1 MPEQGRNEPDWQIS
15 AITNCYKQVM
25 AINRSAGGKSVQFVV
40 NNKQVEVDDAAADM
54 TLLQY
59 LRSQQHLV
67 GTKEGC
73 ASGDCGA
80 CTVMVARND
89 EGHSAAYIAVNACIC
104 PLGSLHGCSVFTVD
118 GLAAEGADLHPVQA
132 AMVECHG
139 SQCGFCTPGFVMSL
153 TALHA
158 TSGDE
163 LAGADS
169 AIQRAAVLDAI
180 SGNLCRC
187 TGYRPIV
194 EAGIAALKK
203 PNQVASFVQEWDP
216 DAPLASTDDESSE
229 ASCKI
234 LSAGE
239 SRFWQPKTESEL
251 QALFATNPQARLVAG
266 GTDLILEVTQLYK
279 SLPQLIDLSRIASLN
294 QIEISDD
301 VVVIGAAA
309 TYRQIEQTLKS
320 LSPEFIALLGRL
332 GSRQIRNRGTLG
344 GNIANA
350 SPIADSPPYLLV
362 LDAELEIVNS
372 SGATRI
378 EALANFYH
386 DYKKTTLA
394 QGEYIARIRIARAN
408 LNKPLKLFKVSKRY
422 EDDISAVMGAFCWSD
437 DGFKIAF
444 GGMAGIPKRATATEQ
459 FLSAQSWCDS
469 GVVDEALLEQAC
481 DLLRSEFA
489 PMTDVRASAA
499 YRMAMACNLLK
510 KACYEFAAEASG
522 TVIEERL
529 FDHA

>member
-1 MPEQGRNEPDWQIS
+1 M
-15 AITNCYKQVM
+15 
-25 AINRSAGGKSVQFVV
+25 QFVV

-80 CTVMVARND
+80 CTVMVATGD
-89 EGHSAAYIAVNACIC
+89 AAYSAVNACIC
-104 PLGSLHGCSVFTVD
+104 PLGSLHGSSVFTVD

-158 TSGDE
+158 SSGDE

-169 AIQRAAVLDAI
+169 AVQRAAVLDAI

-194 EAGIAALKK
+194 EAALLSLRTAPLKK
-203 PNQVASFVQEWDP
+203 PNQVASFVQEWHP
-216 DAPLASTDDESSE
+216 DAPLASTADESNE
-229 ASCKI
+229 APCKI

-239 SRFWQPKTESEL
+239 SSFWQPESEAEL
-251 QALFATNPQARLVAG
+251 QQLLGQYPQARLVAG
-266 GTDLILEVTQLYK
+266 GTDLMLEVTQLYK
-279 SLPQLIDLSRIASLN
+279 SLPQLIDLTRIASLN

-301 VVVIGAAA
+301 FAVIGAAA
-309 TYRQIEQTLKS
+309 PYRNIEQTFKS
-320 LSPEFIALLGRL
+320 LSPEFVALLGRL

-350 SPIADSPPYLLV
+350 SPIADTPPYLLV
-362 LDAELEIVNS
+362 LDAELEIVNA
-372 SGATRI
+372 SGTSRI
-378 EALANFYH
+378 EALTSFYR

-394 QGEYIARIRIARAN
+394 AGEYIARIRIARAS

-422 EDDISAVMGAFCWSD
+422 EDDISAVMGAFCWSESE
-437 DGFKIAF
+437 FKIAF

-459 FLSAQSWCDS
+459 FLSANAWQNA
-469 GVVDEALLEQAC
+469 GAVDETVLEQAC

-522 TVIEERL
+522 AVIEERL
-529 FDHA
+529 FHHA